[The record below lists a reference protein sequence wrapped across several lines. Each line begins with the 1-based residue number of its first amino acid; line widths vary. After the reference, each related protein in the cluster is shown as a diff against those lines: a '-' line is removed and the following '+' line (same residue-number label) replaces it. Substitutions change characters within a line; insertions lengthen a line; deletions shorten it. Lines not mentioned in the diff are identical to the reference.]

1 MIEFCSQL
9 RNRGSEMSDT
19 THAIGL
25 EMERLISKPDDYR
38 KAVEH
43 KIGELKGVIHA
54 RFSKCVPEIV
64 VIEYDPNKTTPYQIY
79 KESRPLNGEVPRRG
93 FLYVE
98 PGLCVLSWLTPRDS
112 DPLIPMP

>member
-1 MIEFCSQL
+1 
-9 RNRGSEMSDT
+9 MSDIT
-19 THAIGL
+19 QAIGL

-38 KAVEH
+38 KAIEH

-54 RFSKCVPEIV
+54 RFSKCMPEIV
-64 VIEYDPNKTTPYQIY
+64 VIEYDPRETTPYQIY

-98 PGLCVLSWLTPRDS
+98 PGLCVLSWLTPGDS
-112 DPLIPMP
+112 DSLIPIP

>member
-1 MIEFCSQL
+1 MIEFCSQQ